1 MVSGEIQAPDMPQRS
16 FPKEGVRRVWVSRV

>member
-16 FPKEGVRRVWVSRV
+16 FPKEGVRRVWVSSV